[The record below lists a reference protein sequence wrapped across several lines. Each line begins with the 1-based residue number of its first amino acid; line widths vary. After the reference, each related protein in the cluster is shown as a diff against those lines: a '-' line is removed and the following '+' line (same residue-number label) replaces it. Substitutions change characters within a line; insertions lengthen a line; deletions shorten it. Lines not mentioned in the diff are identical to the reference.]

1 MKGERIMA
9 TGTEEELA
17 WIRNNLDIEHHQLSR
32 EQATRWLELLLAD
45 RKNFYVLGLMGFI
58 LKRRRD
64 AQQVQ
69 FSNAELSCFCGEF
82 TLKLRLAARQQR
94 TAVSLPLFDLVG
106 QRTLRSYDLID

>member
-1 MKGERIMA
+1 MA
-9 TGTEEELA
+9 MDTEEELA
-17 WIRNNLDIEHHQLSR
+17 WIRNNLDIEHRQLSR

-69 FSNAELSCFCGEF
+69 FSNEELSSFCGEF
-82 TLKLRLAARQQR
+82 MLKIRLAARRRR

-106 QRTLRSYDLID
+106 RRTLRSYDLID